1 MSSKSLL
8 VWTGIVTLAVAI
20 QAAVHQSTERY
31 RGHFM
36 YSWEGGGFF
45 IPCNGSPGE
54 HEEGLGRTFFTY
66 LHSDSIRWP
75 RGVRPFRSH
84 EGETTFVVLR
94 VPQLVGPGHDT
105 VHRPFSADVDSMR
118 RPSATDC
125 RRG

>member
-1 MSSKSLL
+1 MSIKPLL
-8 VWTGIVTLAVAI
+8 VWTGFAAI
-20 QAAVHQSTERY
+20 AFATQAASHQSSERY

-45 IPCNGSPGE
+45 IPCNASPGE
-54 HEEGLGRTFFTY
+54 REEGLGRTFFAY
-66 LHSDSIRWP
+66 LRSDSIRWP

-94 VPQLVGPGHDT
+94 VPRLVGPGGDT
-105 VHRPFSADVDSMR
+105 VHRPFSADVDSLR

-125 RRG
+125 RR